1 MVPVTT
7 AVVLARGLG
16 TRMQRAQAVDA
27 SAAQVAAASS
37 GAKALMPIGRHVLA
51 DYIVSALADAGI
63 RRVVMVVP
71 PEHGAFRAHFE
82 RHALSRVEVTFAVQ
96 PEPRGTADAVAAATE
111 AVGGRPFLAIN
122 GDNYYPVAAIRALCA
137 VGPHAI
143 GAFDPHSLIEGGNIP
158 ADRLPRFAFVWADEH
173 GHLARFEEK
182 PAQSPVDEPAALV
195 NMNLWVFGPRILE
208 ACARVTPS
216 VRGELELG
224 DAVRLLTGQLGDPVK
239 VIPVR
244 GPVLDLSS
252 RADILAVERL
262 LQQCEVLL

>member
-1 MVPVTT
+1 MSPVTT

-37 GAKALMPIGRHVLA
+37 GAKALMPIGRHVLV

-71 PEHGAFRAHFE
+71 PEHEAFGAHF
-82 RHALSRVEVTFAVQ
+82 RSRTLTRVEVAFAVQ
-96 PEPRGTADAVAAATE
+96 AEPKGTANAVAAAAD
-111 AVGGRPFLAIN
+111 AVGGQPFLAIN
-122 GDNYYPVAAIRALCA
+122 GDNYYPVPAVRDLCA
-137 VGPHAI
+137 AGPHAI
-143 GAFDPHSLIEGGNIP
+143 GAFDPHSLVDGGNIP

-173 GHLARFEEK
+173 GHMARFEEK
-182 PAQSPVDEPAALV
+182 PAQSPVDDPHALV
-195 NMNLWVFGPRILE
+195 NMNLWVFGPRIFE
-208 ACARVTPS
+208 ACARVAPS

-224 DAVRLLTGQLGDPVK
+224 DAVRLLAGSLGEPVS
-239 VIPVR
+239 VVPVR

-252 RADILAVERL
+252 RADISSVERL
-262 LQQCEVLL
+262 LQAREVRL